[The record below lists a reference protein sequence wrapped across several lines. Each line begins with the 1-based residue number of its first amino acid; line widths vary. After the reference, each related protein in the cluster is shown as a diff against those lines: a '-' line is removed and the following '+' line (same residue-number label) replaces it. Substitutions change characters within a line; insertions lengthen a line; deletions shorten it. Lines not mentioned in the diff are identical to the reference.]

1 MSPPRR
7 VTYMQRGAEPR
18 GSAPLTAGLLVA
30 AEVGHGLVQPRATDA
45 HEREEHQAS
54 GQGDAEASNEPGL
67 AHEDHRHGGQD
78 GHQQRERVADVAA
91 KRRHGYAVRLG
102 D

>member
-45 HEREEHQAS
+45 HEREGDDLLMDLARGRDSAACGAS
-54 GQGDAEASNEPGL
+54 SRCAT
-67 AHEDHRHGGQD
+67 D
-78 GHQQRERVADVAA
+78 GC
-91 KRRHGYAVRLG
+91 
-102 D
+102 